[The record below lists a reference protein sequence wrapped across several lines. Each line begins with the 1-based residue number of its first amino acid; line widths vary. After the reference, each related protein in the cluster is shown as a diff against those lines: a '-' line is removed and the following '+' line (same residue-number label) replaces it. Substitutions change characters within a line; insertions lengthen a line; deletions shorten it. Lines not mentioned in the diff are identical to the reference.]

1 VVTVIGL
8 SYILGEKTAH
18 MFLDVSVDIVLIL
31 HLLICFSLDNEFTQL
46 MKGLQGER
54 LRQAFK
60 YLDKDQDGFIRPEEF
75 KQIILV
81 CKPFFRDPPFL
92 YFPSDRKLLGINYLM
107 QSLNVYL
114 RSARSLLVGVYL
126 ILRSLHFKML
136 FEVSFIVLR
145 PGSNPNFCITEMDM
159 VER

>member
-1 VVTVIGL
+1 
-8 SYILGEKTAH
+8 
-18 MFLDVSVDIVLIL
+18 
-31 HLLICFSLDNEFTQL
+31 

-81 CKPFFRDPPFL
+81 CKRFILHDPHFL
-92 YFPSDRKLLGINYLM
+92 YFPHDRRLLGINYLM

-114 RSARSLLVGVYL
+114 RYARSLLVGVYL

-145 PGSNPNFCITEMDM
+145 PGSDPNFCITEMDM

>member
-18 MFLDVSVDIVLIL
+18 MSLDVSGYCSNSTFIDFFL
-31 HLLICFSLDNEFTQL
+31 LDNEFTQL

-81 CKPFFRDPPFL
+81 CKPFFHDPPFL
-92 YFPSDRKLLGINYLM
+92 YFPYDRKLLGINYLM

-114 RSARSLLVGVYL
+114 RYARSLLVGVYL

>member
-1 VVTVIGL
+1 
-8 SYILGEKTAH
+8 
-18 MFLDVSVDIVLIL
+18 
-31 HLLICFSLDNEFTQL
+31 
-46 MKGLQGER
+46 
-54 LRQAFK
+54 
-60 YLDKDQDGFIRPEEF
+60 
-75 KQIILV
+75 
-81 CKPFFRDPPFL
+81 
-92 YFPSDRKLLGINYLM
+92 M

-114 RSARSLLVGVYL
+114 RYARSLLVGVYL